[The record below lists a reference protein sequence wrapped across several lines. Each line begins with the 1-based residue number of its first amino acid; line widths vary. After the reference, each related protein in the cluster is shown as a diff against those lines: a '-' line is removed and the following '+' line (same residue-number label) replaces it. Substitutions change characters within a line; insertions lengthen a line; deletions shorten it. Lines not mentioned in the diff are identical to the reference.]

1 MRIAIFGS
9 RNLDRRFPLR
19 GTERQFVAAAED
31 IGRQLAHREHTILV
45 GGASPT
51 TADLHI
57 VNGFLSV
64 AGTDMS
70 TAARIQVVRPN
81 DGDLVYGDEAARA
94 PHLFEFFSHA
104 EGWWQGAH
112 LISLRESDA
121 VLTMGGGKGTYLA
134 GLAAIV
140 AGKRLVPVSSFGG
153 ASSELMKHLEDT
165 AGSSDRA
172 AKLRRL
178 NGPWTSESCDV
189 AFDLLGA
196 AGGPSLLIIHGRSKD
211 WLDLKDWL
219 REEGHV
225 RKIAVMAQ
233 EYGVGATLPEK
244 FEKIG
249 REVTAAIA
257 LATTDDVGRLVEDDD
272 LQRRARQNVWV
283 EVGFI
288 WGRLGRQRLMLLTQ
302 PGLQIPTD
310 LQGLE
315 VFQYRDSPREVADQI
330 RTFIK
335 TTS

>member
-9 RNLDRRFPLR
+9 RKPDRRWPVH
-19 GTERQFVAAAED
+19 GTQEEFVAAARD
-31 IGRQLAHREHTILV
+31 IGQQLAHHEHTIVV
-45 GGASPT
+45 GSASPN
-51 TADLHI
+51 TADAHI
-57 VNGFLSV
+57 VSGFLSI
-64 AGTDMS
+64 AGTNSKTD
-70 TAARIQVVRPN
+70 ARIQVVRPN
-81 DGDLVYGDEAARA
+81 ERDRAFEEEARRA
-94 PHLFEFFSHA
+94 PHVFEFFSHS

-121 VLTMGGGKGTYLA
+121 VLTIGGGKGTYLA

-140 AGKRLVPVSSFGG
+140 AGKRLVPISSFGG
-153 ASSELMKHLEDT
+153 ASAELMKHLTET
-165 AGSSDRA
+165 GSDERSS
-172 AKLRRL
+172 KFRRL
-178 NGPWTSESCDV
+178 NGPWTPEARNI

-219 REEGHV
+219 REEAEV
-225 RKIAVMAQ
+225 RNIAVMAQ

-244 FEKIG
+244 FERIG

-257 LATTDDVGRLVEDDD
+257 LATTDDVGGLAGEADMEK
-272 LQRRARQNVWV
+272 RARQNVWV

-288 WGRLGRQRLMLLTQ
+288 WGRLGRKRLMLLTQ
-302 PGLQIPTD
+302 PDLEIPSD

-315 VFQYRDSPREVADQI
+315 VFQYRDSPREFADQL

-335 TTS
+335 ASS